1 MSSRPIELTGP
12 GDTFHEAGVFVA
24 KQLLVERGWSVLP
37 VNDRWRHEG
46 TGLLPDLI
54 AERWGPAVRRK
65 LVLIVEVETGRR
77 RKAMAERERYYV
89 DTFPPKAD
97 RFAVVPL
104 YQLRGKAR
112 DSLRAIRE
120 VVEGALP

>member
-1 MSSRPIELTGP
+1 MSRPIELTGP

-24 KQLLVERGWSVLP
+24 KQVLVERGWNVLP
-37 VNDRWRHEG
+37 LNDRWRHES

-77 RKAMAERERYYV
+77 SRAMAERERYYT

-120 VVEGALP
+120 VVDGALP

>member
-1 MSSRPIELTGP
+1 MSAKPIELTGP
-12 GDTFHEAGVFVA
+12 GGRFHESGVFIA
-24 KQLLVERGWSVLP
+24 KQVLVERGWNVLP
-37 VNDRWRHEG
+37 LNDRWRHEG

-65 LVLIVEVETGRR
+65 LVLIVEVETRR
-77 RKAMAERERYYV
+77 RAKEMAERERYYV

-120 VVEGALP
+120 VVDGALP